1 MAGCT
6 VLTTVHTTKDIRAKL
21 YYETRDSGSIKR
33 VLSQSSCGTESVLYS
48 ACANNCI
55 VLRVRGSTCASR
67 AVYLRKTSRTRSRA
81 RVCALYGCFV
91 RDSYKYFVREMSRTV
106 LVGVRA

>member
-1 MAGCT
+1 M
-6 VLTTVHTTKDIRAKL
+6 LTTVHTTKDIRAKP
-21 YYETRDSGSIKR
+21 YYKTRDSGSIKH
-33 VLSQSSCGTESVLYS
+33 VLSRSSCGTESARYR
-48 ACANNCI
+48 ACANNFI

-81 RVCALYGCFV
+81 RVCASYGCFV
-91 RDSYKYFVREMSRTV
+91 RDSYKYFVREMSRTM